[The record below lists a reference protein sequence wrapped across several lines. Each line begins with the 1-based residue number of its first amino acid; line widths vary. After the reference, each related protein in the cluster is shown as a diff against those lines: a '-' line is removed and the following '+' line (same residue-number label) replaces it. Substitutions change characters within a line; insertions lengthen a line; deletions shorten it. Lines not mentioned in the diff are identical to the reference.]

1 MLNIDDAINVETFK
15 EDTNVFFELSVLVV
29 IVELTLRNP
38 DDIDEVYSN
47 GTIKEDKLML
57 IALVVLV
64 LSVELTVK

>member
-1 MLNIDDAINVETFK
+1 LLNIEDAIKVEVIK

-29 IVELTLRNP
+29 SVELTIRNP

-47 GTIKEDKLML
+47 GTFKEDKLML